1 MDERVEK
8 VTEAMEQF
16 FILRRNSLRIQAAEL
31 GLYFGQA
38 PILGYIFEHQGCTQ
52 KEIADALGITPA
64 SVAFSTKRMQNADL
78 IQKQIN
84 AENMR
89 CNKLS
94 VTQKGRDILAAFSQ
108 DYAELQSDLFQNFS
122 DEEITQ
128 FTVFLERLNQYYKET
143 DSDMERPAE

>member
-1 MDERVEK
+1 MEKRVEK

-16 FILRRNSLRIQAAEL
+16 FILRRNSMRIQAAEL
-31 GLYFGQA
+31 GLYYGQA
-38 PILGYIFEHQGCTQ
+38 PILRYIFEHQGCTQ

-78 IQKQIN
+78 LQKQIN

-94 VTQKGRDILAAFSQ
+94 VTQKGRDILAAFSEN
-108 DYAELQSDLFQNFS
+108 YAKMQTDLFQDFS
-122 DEEITQ
+122 DEDIAR
-128 FTVFLERLNQYYKET
+128 FTDFMERLNQFYKET
-143 DSDMERPAE
+143 NSDIERPAE